1 MTTLKY
7 YGQFDPPLDKYLHET
22 FFKNTVNGI
31 SIEAGAS
38 NGITENNTNF
48 FEENLKWKTF
58 NVEPLKLW
66 YNDLI
71 INRPNSININRC
83 LHPYNDNEIIT
94 FYIPNL
100 PIYKYKNHLGSL
112 NYNNLL
118 KYNTKIKSIETKKI
132 KYNAIIK
139 KYNIKNLDLFALD
152 IEGYEIEF
160 LKSFKDWLIYPKVFV
175 IEIGHLDE
183 NIITEMI
190 NEKYILHSKLFVN
203 NIYILRN

>member
-118 KYNTKIKSIETKKI
+118 KYNTKIKSIETKTI
-132 KYNAIIK
+132 TYNAIIK
-139 KYNIKNLDLFALD
+139 KYNITNLDLFALD

>member
-7 YGQFDPPLDKYLHET
+7 YGQFNPPLDKYLHDN
-22 FFKNTVNGI
+22 FFLNTVNGV

-38 NGITENNTNF
+38 DGVTENNTKF
-48 FEENLKWKTF
+48 FEENFQWKTF
-58 NVEPLKLW
+58 NVEPLKDW
-66 YNDLI
+66 YDDLV
-71 INRPNSININRC
+71 INRPNSININCC
-83 LHPYNDNEIIT
+83 LHPYNDNEKIT
-94 FYIPNL
+94 FYIPYL
-100 PIYKYKNHLGSL
+100 PNYKCKNHLGSL
-112 NYNNLL
+112 NFKNLL
-118 KYNTKIKSIETKKI
+118 KYNTKIKLTESKTIT
-132 KYNAIIK
+132 YNAIIK
-139 KYNIKNLDLFALD
+139 NHNITNLDLFTLD

-190 NEKYILHSKLFVN
+190 KEKYVLHSKLFVN